1 MDKKPIKK
9 AAFARFTQDL
19 LSLPQLCSR
28 KNNMRL
34 SH

>member
-1 MDKKPIKK
+1 MDKKPIRK
-9 AAFARFTQDL
+9 AAFARFTKDL